1 MRRLIVIAA
10 VAFALAGAWYWN
22 STRAAGVS
30 GRAIR
35 QGKQATGTLSDQD
48 PRLRGR
54 GPYQMWKLNGKRGQ
68 RIVID
73 MASSSFDTY
82 LMLRTAEGILLARD
96 DDGGDGNNARIRTI
110 LPRSGTYGIVATSYG
125 AAANGDYS
133 LTVGEWLVPD
143 APAAGQAQALTMG
156 QTRDGLLEPG
166 DDLTGDGPYQDRWT
180 FELAEGARF
189 RVEMRSSDID
199 AYLILLGPG
208 DTTLATNDDG
218 SGRDAVI
225 AMRAARA
232 GRYTA
237 LATTYGDMPVVGAYR
252 IALSEVTG
260 EIGGAPVTI
269 SLGETKDGSLE
280 AGDSTGSNGS
290 PVDLFLFTAPSTRMY
305 QIDLV
310 STAVDPYLTL
320 QDAVGNMLTTDD
332 DGGDTNLDA
341 RIRFQMQQ
349 GQRYRIVAGTFGSG
363 RSGPYRLSVNPAP

>member
-1 MRRLIVIAA
+1 MRRLIVFLV
-10 VAFALAGAWYWN
+10 VALLAAGAWYWN
-22 STRAAGVS
+22 DTRATGVS
-30 GRAIR
+30 GRAIKL
-35 QGKQATGTLSDQD
+35 GKQATGALNDQD
-48 PRLRGR
+48 PKLRGR
-54 GPYQMWKLNGKRGQ
+54 GPYQMWNLRGKRGQ
-68 RIVID
+68 RIMID

-110 LPRSGTYGIVATSYG
+110 LPRSGTYSIVATSYG
-125 AAANGDYS
+125 AAASGDYS

-199 AYLILLGPG
+199 AYLILLGPDG
-208 DTTLATNDDG
+208 ATLATNDDG

-260 EIGGAPVTI
+260 EMGGAPVAI

-280 AGDSTGSNGS
+280 AGDSTASNGS
-290 PVDLFLFTAPSTRMY
+290 PVDLFLFTAPATRMY

-310 STAVDPYLTL
+310 STAIDPYLTL
-320 QDAVGNMLTTDD
+320 QDATGNQLATDD
-332 DGGDTNLDA
+332 DGGDTNLDS

-349 GQRYRIVAGTFGSG
+349 GQQYRIMAGTFGSG

>member
-1 MRRLIVIAA
+1 VRRLIVFLA
-10 VAFALAGAWYWN
+10 VALMLAGAWYWN
-22 STRAAGVS
+22 DTRATGVS
-30 GRAIR
+30 GRAIKL
-35 QGKQATGTLSDQD
+35 GKQATGTLNDQD
-48 PRLRGR
+48 PKLRGR
-54 GPYQMWKLNGKRGQ
+54 GPYQMWKLRGKRGQ
-68 RIVID
+68 RIMID

-110 LPRSGTYGIVATSYG
+110 LPRSGTYSIVATSFG
-125 AAANGDYS
+125 AGASGDYS

-143 APAAGQAQALTMG
+143 APAAGQAQSLTMG

-166 DDLTGDGPYQDRWT
+166 DDLTGDGPYQDQWT

-199 AYLILLGPG
+199 AYLILLGPDG
-208 DTTLATNDDG
+208 ATLATNDDG

-252 IALSEVTG
+252 IGLSEVTG
-260 EIGGAPVTI
+260 EIGGAPVAI

-280 AGDSTGSNGS
+280 AGDSTASNGS
-290 PVDLFLFTAPSTRMY
+290 PVDLFLFTAPATRMY

-310 STAVDPYLTL
+310 STAIDPYLTL
-320 QDAVGNMLTTDD
+320 QDATGTQLATDD
-332 DGGDTNLDA
+332 DGGDTNRDS

-349 GQRYRIVAGTFGSG
+349 GLQYRIVAGTFGSG